1 MSMLK
6 NPHGARLD
14 IFIREMIAKNAHISF
29 AKSYQA
35 MG

>member
-6 NPHGARLD
+6 NPHGACFGT
-14 IFIREMIAKNAHISF
+14 FIREMIATNVHISF